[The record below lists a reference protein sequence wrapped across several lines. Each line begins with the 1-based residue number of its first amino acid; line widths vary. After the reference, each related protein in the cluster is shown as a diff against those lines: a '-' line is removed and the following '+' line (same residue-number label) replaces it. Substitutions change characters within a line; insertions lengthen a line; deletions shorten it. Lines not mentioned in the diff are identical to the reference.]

1 MIEYIGGT
9 VHKLTP
15 TYAVIDNAGIGYC
28 IHISVYTCEQ
38 LKQNSK
44 ATLLIHEIIRE
55 DAHELYGFFDETE
68 RAMFRMLLSVSGVGA
83 NTARVILSKLSSN
96 EVATAIALG
105 NVQILQ
111 AVKGIGGKTA
121 QRIIV
126 DLKDKVTSIANGNQF
141 FDSQGNTLAQE
152 ALSALLMLGF
162 AKNSVEKIVQS
173 IVAEQPSVSVEDIV
187 KIALKRL

>member
-15 TYAVIDNAGIGYC
+15 TYAIIDNAGIGYC

-44 ATLLIHEIIRE
+44 ATLLVHEIIRE

>member
-15 TYAVIDNAGIGYC
+15 TYAIIDNAGIGYC

>member
-15 TYAVIDNAGIGYC
+15 TYAIIDNAGIGYC

-44 ATLLIHEIIRE
+44 ATLLVHEIIRE

-105 NVQILQ
+105 NVQILK